1 MNLSKLSDEIIVSR
15 LNILI
20 VRERKLLHLILL
32 YLAEFEKR
40 KLYLTLGRSTL
51 FEYLVKDVGYSGGS
65 SQRRI
70 EALRL
75 MLQAPE
81 LAEKIESGAVN
92 LTQVGLL
99 SQAVKQKEEETKTK
113 ISAKEKSELLC
124 QIENKSSAQTQK
136 ILCQELDIALKAP
149 EKKQV
154 QKDESVHHS
163 VTFTKA
169 QDEKL
174 LRCQE
179 LLGHKLSQENK
190 SHNTVNTLESLMDF
204 FLDKKS
210 PTKPMASRDTN
221 AETTRKN
228 EPAVN
233 DLKSNL
239 AKSSDSDRS
248 PISTRSGIPTK
259 SPISSKVPTKTRRA
273 VFQKYSCCQFQG
285 SKSEEICGSR
295 YKLEIEHLHP
305 LWAGGSHDFENLT
318 VLCSSHNKF
327 KYQQQRSLL

>member
-1 MNLSKLSDEIIVSR
+1 MNLSKLSNEIIVSR

-65 SQRRI
+65 AQRRI
-70 EALRL
+70 ETLRL
-75 MLQAPE
+75 MQQAPE

-113 ISAKEKSELLC
+113 ISAQEKSELLC
-124 QIENKSSAQTQK
+124 QIENKTSAQTQK

-179 LLGHKLSQENK
+179 LLGHKLSRENK
-190 SHNTVNTLESLMDF
+190 THNIVNTLESVMDF

-210 PTKPMASRDTN
+210 LTKSLASCDTN
-221 AETTRKN
+221 AETTVKN
-228 EPAVN
+228 EPAAN
-233 DLKSNL
+233 AQKPNSIKSSNSDKSFNSKGSPVS
-239 AKSSDSDRS
+239 AKSTVSDR
-248 PISTRSGIPTK
+248 
-259 SPISSKVPTKTRRA
+259 SPISSKVPMKTRRA
-273 VFQKYSCCQFQG
+273 VFQKYSCCQFQ
-285 SKSEEICGSR
+285 I
-295 YKLEIEHLHP
+295 YL
-305 LWAGGSHDFENLT
+305 DN
-318 VLCSSHNKF
+318 
-327 KYQQQRSLL
+327 